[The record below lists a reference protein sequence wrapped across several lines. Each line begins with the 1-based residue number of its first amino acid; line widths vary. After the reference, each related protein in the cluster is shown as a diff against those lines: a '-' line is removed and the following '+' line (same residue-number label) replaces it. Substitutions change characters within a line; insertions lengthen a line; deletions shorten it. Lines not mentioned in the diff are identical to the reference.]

1 MEGDKN
7 VTPHQ
12 QNLLKENRRLTGR
25 LNRSRKRLSE
35 AKDRLKREIDA
46 RKQAEEELRLKE
58 QLLDNTADE
67 ISLLDIDGNIIY
79 VNERFCKSRGYN
91 RHELIGRNIHQLD
104 FPSTGGLIW
113 STTNGF
119 DGNKLIVS
127 DGDGGEEE
135 GPGH

>member
-12 QNLLKENRRLTGR
+12 QNLLKENRKLTGR
-25 LNRSRKRLSE
+25 LNRSRKQLSE
-35 AKDRLKREIDA
+35 ARDRLKREIAA

-67 ISLLDIDGNIIY
+67 ISLLDTDGNIIY
-79 VNERFCKSRGYN
+79 VNERFCISRGYS
-91 RHELIGRNIHQLD
+91 RKELIGRNICQLD
-104 FPSTGGLIW
+104 FPSTGGLVW

-119 DGNKLIVS
+119 DGKRMIVPC
-127 DGDGGEEE
+127 GDGGKEE
-135 GPGH
+135 GPGY